1 MTFWVAAGTDQTS
14 GWCYVSRE
22 ADFYNKNLC
31 YQWTKTISNSCK
43 QFVHQQ
49 DTVKKTPTSSW
60 GETRLP
66 LTKEPWWQQGMHWR
80 TETGNKSSHPQ
91 CEYCDDDEKQRREPP
106 PAPWWQQLP
115 GQYKMWLGTTEMA
128 ALAGNCLKFFVLA
141 SQLFIIHPN
150 HPPAHSFFW
159 PALLNSRQ

>member
-1 MTFWVAAGTDQTS
+1 MSQSYDILG
-14 GWCYVSRE
+14 GSRDWPDLWLMLCVQR

-49 DTVKKTPTSSW
+49 DTVKKTPTSSL

-66 LTKEPWWQQGMHWR
+66 LTKEPCDNKGCSGEQRQEQKQSSAMWILWWWW
-80 TETGNKSSHPQ
+80 EA
-91 CEYCDDDEKQRREPP
+91 ED
-106 PAPWWQQLP
+106 APWWQQLP

-141 SQLFIIHPN
+141 SQLFIIHSN
-150 HPPAHSFFW
+150 HPLAHSFFW